1 MISTV
6 KANYSN
12 GVLTPLEPLDLQEG
26 SEVTL
31 HIENAPSP
39 EQTPYPSKDVVPTA
53 EPRQESVMEM
63 FARIRESVP
72 ESAWSDL
79 PTDGAMNVRHYLY
92 GRPKENEA
100 T

>member
-12 GVLTPLEPLDLQEG
+12 GVLTPLEPLDLREG

-39 EQTPYPSKDVVPTA
+39 KRTPRPSTDAIPTA
-53 EPRQESVMEM
+53 YTQESVAEM
-63 FARIRESVP
+63 FARIHESVP
-72 ESAWSDL
+72 ESVWSDL
-79 PTDGAMNVRHYLY
+79 PDDGAMNVRHYLY
-92 GRPKENEA
+92 GKPKENED

>member
-31 HIENAPSP
+31 HIQDGPSP
-39 EQTPYPSKDVVPTA
+39 EQIPHPSKDAVPTA
-53 EPRQESVMEM
+53 PRQESVAEM
-63 FARIRESVP
+63 FARIRESAP
-72 ESAWSDL
+72 ESVWSDL
-79 PTDGAMNVRHYLY
+79 PSDGAMNVRHYLY
-92 GRPKENEA
+92 GKPKENEA

>member
-6 KANYSN
+6 KANFSN

-31 HIENAPSP
+31 HIENDPSQ
-39 EQTPYPSKDVVPTA
+39 EQTPSPLKDA
-53 EPRQESVMEM
+53 DSISHEQESVTEL

-72 ESAWSDL
+72 ESAWDNL

-92 GRPKENEA
+92 GKPKENGA
-100 T
+100 